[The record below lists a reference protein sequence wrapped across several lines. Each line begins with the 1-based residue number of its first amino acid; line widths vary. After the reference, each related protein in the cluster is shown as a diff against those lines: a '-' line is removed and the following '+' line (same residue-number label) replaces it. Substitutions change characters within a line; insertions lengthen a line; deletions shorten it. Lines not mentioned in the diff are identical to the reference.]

1 MKFIKTNLKF
11 IVPGA
16 ILLIILAWMF
26 WPSKKTKTETQAPT
40 KKLEEINKVAIADR
54 PYVTLTPR
62 ADGKEVTMT
71 IDRVKN
77 ADSVEY
83 EMEYQAAELI
93 QGVFGTI
100 SFKDEPL
107 PVEKSLLFGSCSKDK
122 CRYDEGVTGGSLTM
136 RFDGGKEAYALK
148 SEFNLQQQ
156 FDRDGVY
163 TSKDSRATLTV
174 GKTGLPNNT
183 FVLISGTMGLPAD
196 VDGEV
201 LAGPYSF
208 LAASSPTLK
217 NATLTIQS
225 KDDLTGAKLMF
236 WNDKSLTDLKAE
248 IAGGK
253 ISAPVTGLGTFL
265 VVK

>member
-1 MKFIKTNLKF
+1 MGWL
-11 IVPGA
+11 
-16 ILLIILAWMF
+16 F
-26 WPSKKTKTETQAPT
+26 WPAKRTKTETQAPT

-54 PYVTLTPR
+54 PFVTLIPR

-77 ADSVEY
+77 ATSVEY

-100 SFKDEPL
+100 NFKEERL

-122 CRYDEGVTGGSLTM
+122 CRYDEGITGGSLTM

-148 SEFNLQQQ
+148 SEFNLQNM
-156 FDRDGVY
+156 FDREGVF
-163 TSKDSRATLTV
+163 TSKDSRVTLDV
-174 GKTGLPNNT
+174 GRTGLPNNT
-183 FVLISGTMGLPAD
+183 FVVIAGTMGLPTD

-208 LAASSPTLK
+208 LAASSLALK
-217 NATLTIQS
+217 SAQLSIQS
-225 KDDLTGAKLMF
+225 KDDLTGAKLML
-236 WNDKSLTDLKAE
+236 WNGKTLTDLKAE
-248 IAGGK
+248 VAGGK
-253 ISAPVTGLGTFL
+253 ISAPVTALGTFL

>member
-40 KKLEEINKVAIADR
+40 KKLEEINKVVIADR
-54 PYVTLTPR
+54 PFVTLTPR
-62 ADGKEVTMT
+62 EDGKEVTMT

-100 SFKDEPL
+100 SFKEESL

-122 CRYDEGVTGGSLTM
+122 CRYDEGVT
-136 RFDGGKEAYALK
+136 K
-148 SEFNLQQQ
+148 
-156 FDRDGVY
+156 V
-163 TSKDSRATLTV
+163 TLTV
-174 GKTGLPNNT
+174 VFRGEKTEK
-183 FVLISGTMGLPAD
+183 F
-196 VDGEV
+196 
-201 LAGPYSF
+201 
-208 LAASSPTLK
+208 
-217 NATLTIQS
+217 Q
-225 KDDLTGAKLMF
+225 
-236 WNDKSLTDLKAE
+236 
-248 IAGGK
+248 
-253 ISAPVTGLGTFL
+253 GTFSL
-265 VVK
+265 E

>member
-1 MKFIKTNLKF
+1 MKFIKANLKF
-11 IVPGA
+11 IIPGL

-40 KKLEEINKVAIADR
+40 KKLEEINKIAIADR

-62 ADGKEVTMT
+62 EDGKEVTMT
-71 IDRVKN
+71 IDRVTN
-77 ADSVEY
+77 ASSVEY

-136 RFDGGKEAYALK
+136 RFDGGKDAYALK

-156 FDRDGVY
+156 FDREGIF
-163 TSKDSRATLTV
+163 TSKDSKASLTV

-183 FVLISGTMGLPAD
+183 FMLVSGTMGLPTD
-196 VDGEV
+196 IDGEV

-208 LAASSPTLK
+208 LAASSPALK

-236 WNDKSLTDLKAE
+236 WNGKALVDLKVTVSD
-248 IAGGK
+248 GK
-253 ISAPVTGLGTFL
+253 LSAPVASLGTFL
-265 VVK
+265 VVR

>member
-1 MKFIKTNLKF
+1 MKKYLKF
-11 IVPGA
+11 IIPG
-16 ILLIILAWMF
+16 LLLLVIFGWLF
-26 WPSKKTKTETQAPT
+26 WPGKKSETPTPTTT
-40 KKLEEINKVAIADR
+40 KKLEEINKIALADR
-54 PYVTLTPR
+54 PFVTLTPR
-62 ADGKEVTMT
+62 ADGKEVTVT
-71 IDRVKN
+71 IDRVEN

-100 SFKDEPL
+100 NFKDEPL

-148 SEFNLQQQ
+148 SEFNLQNM
-156 FDRDGVY
+156 FDREGVF
-163 TSKDSRATLTV
+163 TSKDSRATLNV
-174 GKTGLPNNT
+174 GRTGLPNNT
-183 FVLISGTMGLPAD
+183 FVVITGTMGLPAD

-201 LAGPYSF
+201 LVGPYSF
-208 LAASSPTLK
+208 LAATSPTLK
-217 NATLTIQS
+217 SAQLSIQS
-225 KDDLTGAKLMF
+225 KDDLIGAKLMF
-236 WNDKSLTDLKAE
+236 WDGKTLTDLKAE

-253 ISAPVTGLGTFL
+253 ISAPVTGLGTFV

>member
-1 MKFIKTNLKF
+1 MKKYLKF
-11 IVPGA
+11 IIPGA
-16 ILLIILAWMF
+16 VLLIVLGWLF
-26 WPSKKTKTETQAPT
+26 WPAKKTKTETQAPT
-40 KKLEEINKVAIADR
+40 KKLEEINKVALADR
-54 PYVTLTPR
+54 PFVTLTPR

-100 SFKDEPL
+100 SFKEESL

-136 RFDGGKEAYALK
+136 RFDGGKEAFALK
-148 SEFNLQQQ
+148 SEFNLQNM
-156 FDRDGVY
+156 FDREGVF
-163 TSKDSRATLTV
+163 TSKDSRATLDV
-174 GKTGLPNNT
+174 GRSGLPSNT
-183 FVLISGTMGLPAD
+183 FVVISGTMGLPTE

-208 LAASSPTLK
+208 LAASSPVLK
-217 NATLTIQS
+217 SATLTIQS

-236 WNDKSLTDLKAE
+236 WNGKSLVDLKAA
-248 IAGGK
+248 ISDGK
-253 ISAPVTGLGTFL
+253 LSAPVTALGTFL